1 VDSSKFLRHYANWL
15 WSSSTQVLLVPSWSE
30 QTLGTALVL
39 FILADVFLTVLYAR
53 LGSGLLSY
61 HLARGTWLLFRTLS
75 KPFHSHRPKILSF
88 CGPTILVLVVLVWA
102 LLLALGMAL
111 IIHPRLGTGV
121 VSTNGPTSRDFV
133 SALYAGGGSMSIIG
147 DTSFAPRT
155 AGFRLLFMLNSLMG
169 VSVISLTLT
178 YLMQVYNALYRRNAF
193 AYSVHLASGETAD
206 AAELIAG
213 LGPEGQFQSGYT
225 AVNELAMQMTG
236 LKETHHF
243 YPVLFYFRFP
253 DTAYA
258 VSRISLVLLDTV
270 TLIKSALDDQR
281 YGWLKESA
289 PVTQLWR
296 GCLSLVKDLAE
307 TFLGDDLPHGNA
319 PADRETREEW
329 RRRYYAAVRRLTQAG
344 IPTIAD
350 QGAGAENYVRLRAE
364 WQSHIANLAPALG
377 FELRDIDPAG
387 SDPEVPD
394 RRPDFRR
401 RLHSVS

>member
-1 VDSSKFLRHYANWL
+1 
-15 WSSSTQVLLVPSWSE
+15 VPSWLE

-39 FILADVFLTVLYAR
+39 FILIDVFLTVLYAR

-61 HLARGTWLLFRTLS
+61 HLARGTWLVFRSVS
-75 KPFHSHRPKILSF
+75 KPFASRRPKILSF
-88 CGPTILVLVVLVWA
+88 CGPIILVLVVLVWA
-102 LLLALGMAL
+102 ILLALGMAL

-121 VSTNGPTSRDFV
+121 VATDGPTSTDFV
-133 SALYAGGGSMSIIG
+133 SALYAGGGSMSIVG
-147 DTSFAPRT
+147 ASSFAPRT
-155 AGFRLLFMLNSLMG
+155 AGFRLLFMLDSLVGM
-169 VSVISLTLT
+169 SVISLTLT
-178 YLMQVYNALYRRNAF
+178 YLMQVYNALYRRNTF
-193 AYSVHLASGETAD
+193 AYSVHLASAETAD

-213 LGPEGQFQSGYT
+213 LGPEGQFSSGYT
-225 AVNELAMQMTG
+225 SVNELAMQMTG

-253 DTAYA
+253 DPAYA
-258 VSRISLVLLDTV
+258 VSRISLVLLDSV

-281 YGWLKESA
+281 YAWLKESA
-289 PVTQLWR
+289 PVVQLWR
-296 GCLSLVKDLAE
+296 GCLTLVKNLAE
-307 TFLGDDLPHGNA
+307 TFLEDELPHGDDQ
-319 PADRETREEW
+319 PDRETQEQW
-329 RRRYYAAVRRLTQAG
+329 HRRFYAAVRRLNQAG

-387 SDPEVPD
+387 TEPEIPD

-401 RLHSVS
+401 RLHSVT